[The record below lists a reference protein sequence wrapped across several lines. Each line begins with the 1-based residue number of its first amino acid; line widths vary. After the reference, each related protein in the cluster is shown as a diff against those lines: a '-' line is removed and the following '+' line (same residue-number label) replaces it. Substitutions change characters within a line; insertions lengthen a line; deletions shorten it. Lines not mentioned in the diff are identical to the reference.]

1 MLSVLLHANY
11 FYIYLV
17 PLLVHRIGNLIAFVA
32 ALFLASDGELAS
44 ARGADARSRDSI
56 SWSQD
61 RIRHSK
67 NFVFQAVF
75 FFTFSDLFYRVFL
88 LL

>member
-1 MLSVLLHANY
+1 MLSNLLHANY

-17 PLLVHRIGNLIAFVA
+17 PLLVHRIGNLIAYVA
-32 ALFLASDGELAS
+32 ALFLASNGKLAS
-44 ARGADARSRDSI
+44 ARGADARSGDSI

-61 RIRHSK
+61 RISHSK

-75 FFTFSDLFYRVFL
+75 LFFF
-88 LL
+88 